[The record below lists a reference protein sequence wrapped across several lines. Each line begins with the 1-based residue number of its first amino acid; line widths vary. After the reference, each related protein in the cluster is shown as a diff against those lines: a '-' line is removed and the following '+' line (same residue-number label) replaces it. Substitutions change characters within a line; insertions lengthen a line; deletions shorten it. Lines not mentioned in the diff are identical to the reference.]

1 MKHWIRTF
9 GFAVVLLST
18 SLGAWA
24 QGKAMIDEVKE
35 RGVLRAGVKNDA
47 PFMGLITDKGQYQG
61 FEIDLLNDLAKRLG
75 VKVEYTPVK
84 GSNRVQLLQ
93 QKRLDLVMATVSHYR
108 DREGVVDFS
117 ISYLYT
123 PQTLL
128 VRKGSGI
135 KSIADLAGKRV
146 GVDAAAGALR
156 KIPALQP
163 KAVMQT
169 FQSWPDAFFALQQ
182 KNVDAVAT
190 DNIVLAG
197 MRAAAP
203 NPTDFE
209 LVGKGGVYAG
219 GYLGIIMRENDSKSR
234 DTINFLLQ
242 DQFLDGTW
250 HAAFDKWLGKDSP
263 LKLTLDD
270 FDGFRVQ
277 VWDK

>member
-1 MKHWIRTF
+1 M
-9 GFAVVLLST
+9 G
-18 SLGAWA
+18 
-24 QGKAMIDEVKE
+24 MI
-35 RGVLRAGVKNDA
+35 N
-47 PFMGLITDKGQYQG
+47 DKGQYQG

-93 QKRLDLVMATVSHYR
+93 QKRLDLVFATVSHYR
-108 DREGVVDFS
+108 DREAVVDFT
-117 ISYLYT
+117 ISYIYT

-135 KSIADLAGKRV
+135 KSVADLAGKRV

-156 KIPALQP
+156 KIPAIQP
-163 KAVMQT
+163 KAIMQT
-169 FQSWPDAFFALQQ
+169 FQSWPDAFLALQQ

-203 NPTDFE
+203 NPNDFE
-209 LVGKGGVYAG
+209 LIGKAGIYAG
-219 GYLGIIMRENDSKSR
+219 GYLGIILRENDSKSR
-234 DTINFLLQ
+234 DALNFLIQ
-242 DQFLDGTW
+242 DQWLDGTW
-250 HAAFDKWLGKDSP
+250 QAAFDKWLGKNSP
-263 LKLTLDD
+263 LKLTSDD
-270 FDGFRVQ
+270 FDDFKVE